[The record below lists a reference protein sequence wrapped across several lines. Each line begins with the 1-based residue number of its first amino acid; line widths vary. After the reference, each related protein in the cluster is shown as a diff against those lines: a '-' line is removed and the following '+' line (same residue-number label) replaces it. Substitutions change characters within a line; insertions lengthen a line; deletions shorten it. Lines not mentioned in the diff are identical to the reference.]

1 MIRKLLL
8 ILVSYHTSENEV
20 DLLLNCLSS
29 LPSNI
34 GYALAVNDYRKGQV
48 VEKLFANSDYLSL
61 NNDNLGYGK
70 AVNNL
75 LSKVY
80 NKPEYIAILNTDLSW
95 PKGTFENMIHW
106 MDDHSDISLMVPQI
120 LSPLGQIQMLC
131 KRNPTVLALIS
142 RRFIP
147 DKFKPSILKKYDSWY
162 HYGDYDYDHIFEAP
176 YLSGCCM
183 FTRLSSFIDVGGFD
197 ERYFLYLEDADL
209 SRSLSNLGKCIHYPY
224 VYVVHKWGRGNYT
237 NPYLVVV
244 NIISAWHYF
253 RKWGI
258 QIW

>member
-1 MIRKLLL
+1 MMRKLLL

-34 GYALAVNDYRKGQV
+34 GYALAVNEYRKGQV

-120 LSPLGQIQMLC
+120 LSPLGQIQM
-131 KRNPTVLALIS
+131 TS
-142 RRFIP
+142 TERR
-147 DKFKPSILKKYDSWY
+147 
-162 HYGDYDYDHIFEAP
+162 
-176 YLSGCCM
+176 C
-183 FTRLSSFIDVGGFD
+183 RL
-197 ERYFLYLEDADL
+197 R
-209 SRSLSNLGKCIHYPY
+209 
-224 VYVVHKWGRGNYT
+224 
-237 NPYLVVV
+237 
-244 NIISAWHYF
+244 
-253 RKWGI
+253 
-258 QIW
+258 